1 MKHIAT
7 LLVVSFALVNLAGA
21 EIVIKPIRTP
31 SVSTNKPGIVV
42 PGPDGGTIAIQKP
55 QVIELLNG
63 DQLQGTFVA
72 FDHDT
77 GAKWRHPAAKT
88 DIEFSADAVSRISL
102 YPRPPQIPNRQNCR
116 VTLRT
121 GEELIGEVIELDDE
135 YLTLGA
141 WYARGSLRIPKER
154 VLSIAPGGKANSVM
168 YEGPRNADGWVGVRA
183 GNVNFNAAPRAQQ
196 VPQQQLQVL
205 GGLRANG
212 PVPGG
217 GRAGWSFNKD
227 SFVSVGSGSQI
238 GRKIK
243 FADRTN
249 IEFDLGWRGSSFNLG
264 VYVASDKL
272 AQSGANSYIVGVSN
286 YNCYLTRSSSR
297 SNSTLG
303 NQSVSAQVRG
313 KMKLRVSIRFDRKNS
328 RVTLLLDN
336 KVIREWTD
344 SSGFAGKGDYLM
356 FVAHSATM
364 MKISNIQVTEWD
376 GTLPKPGEADSGKRD
391 TDLIRGGDSD
401 LSGNLVGIANGKAR
415 FKTSFTE
422 LNMPLEDVNFIRLAG
437 ELKPE
442 KPKLGI
448 GDVRVTLANGGEFI
462 FQLEK
467 WTADRVTGNSPVFGR
482 VDFRPGA
489 FDSVEFNLT
498 KQRESSG
505 DDEFDF

>member
-1 MKHIAT
+1 
-7 LLVVSFALVNLAGA
+7 
-21 EIVIKPIRTP
+21 
-31 SVSTNKPGIVV
+31 
-42 PGPDGGTIAIQKP
+42 
-55 QVIELLNG
+55 
-63 DQLQGTFVA
+63 
-72 FDHDT
+72 
-77 GAKWRHPAAKT
+77 
-88 DIEFSADAVSRISL
+88 
-102 YPRPPQIPNRQNCR
+102 
-116 VTLRT
+116 
-121 GEELIGEVIELDDE
+121 
-135 YLTLGA
+135 
-141 WYARGSLRIPKER
+141 
-154 VLSIAPGGKANSVM
+154 
-168 YEGPRNADGWVGVRA
+168 
-183 GNVNFNAAPRAQQ
+183 
-196 VPQQQLQVL
+196 
-205 GGLRANG
+205 
-212 PVPGG
+212 
-217 GRAGWSFNKD
+217 SFNKD

-286 YNCYLTRSSSR
+286 YNCYLTRSTNR

-313 KMKLRVSIRFDRKNS
+313 KMKLRVSIRFDRKNN

-356 FVAHSATM
+356 FVAHSSTM
-364 MKISNIQVTEWD
+364 MKISNIHVAEWD
-376 GTLPKPGEADSGKRD
+376 GSLPKAGAADSGKRD

-401 LSGNLVGIANGKAR
+401 LSGTLLGIANGKAR

-422 LNMPLEDVNFIRLAG
+422 LNMPLEEVNFIRLAG

-442 KPKLGI
+442 KPKIGI
-448 GDVRVTLANGGEFI
+448 GDVKVTLASGGEFI

-467 WTADRVTGNSPVFGR
+467 WSADRVTGNSPVFGR

-498 KQRESSG
+498 KQRESTG
-505 DDEFDF
+505 DDGFDF

>member
-1 MKHIAT
+1 MKHIAS

-227 SFVSVGSGSQI
+227 SF
-238 GRKIK
+238 
-243 FADRTN
+243 
-249 IEFDLGWRGSSFNLG
+249 